1 MNPATT
7 SSGPA
12 WDLSGEYPAIAS
24 AEFAADLAAV
34 KDAIASLEADRPSL
48 AVYVDAAAGLDPVAD
63 SGVPASLARTMDR
76 VDEAGATLRNLSVYV
91 NCVLSTNGSDA
102 EAAAMRGYLAS
113 LRAALG
119 AAEAPLS
126 LVLKLCPEPFFAAF
140 CALPGMARFRFALSQ
155 ERKARARALPLPAE
169 RAVATMSADGLHAW
183 GGLYDAITGT
193 LRCRALGPDGA
204 ESTVG
209 LAKAASLLK
218 RPEPRVRES
227 AWRGINAALSEH
239 RHSLAAILNSI
250 AGWRGAE
257 LSMRSHT
264 EPGHYLDES
273 LRQNRLSSATLEA
286 MMGVIRESRELGRR
300 ALRAQA
306 GLYGVRR
313 IGPWDILAPAPAAE
327 GTNAV
332 GLPFER
338 GLDTVRRAYA
348 SVHPSMGDFV
358 SRMARSGRVEG
369 RVEDGKRPGA
379 YCTEFPKSR
388 NQFVYTTYQGALSEL
403 STLAHE
409 LGHAYHC
416 EAMRDIPL
424 AESEYPMA
432 LAETASTFAETVL
445 GEMLASEAGNDAER
459 LELAWSDAQD
469 AATFLVNI
477 PARFEFESRF
487 YERRPSGPVGPDE
500 LCAIMRD
507 AWAEWYGDAL
517 SEYDQWYWAS
527 KLHFHKT
534 AVSFYNYPYSFG
546 YLFSLGVYARRPELG
561 ERFHEAYV
569 AMLRD
574 TGRME
579 VEELASRHLGV
590 DLSRPDFWRSSVAII
605 EQKVER
611 FEELSRHA
619 AP

>member
-155 ERKARARALPLPAE
+155 ERKTRARALPLPAE

-264 EPGHYLDES
+264 EPG
-273 LRQNRLSSATLEA
+273 
-286 MMGVIRESRELGRR
+286 
-300 ALRAQA
+300 
-306 GLYGVRR
+306 
-313 IGPWDILAPAPAAE
+313 
-327 GTNAV
+327 
-332 GLPFER
+332 
-338 GLDTVRRAYA
+338 
-348 SVHPSMGDFV
+348 
-358 SRMARSGRVEG
+358 
-369 RVEDGKRPGA
+369 
-379 YCTEFPKSR
+379 
-388 NQFVYTTYQGALSEL
+388 
-403 STLAHE
+403 
-409 LGHAYHC
+409 
-416 EAMRDIPL
+416 
-424 AESEYPMA
+424 
-432 LAETASTFAETVL
+432 
-445 GEMLASEAGNDAER
+445 
-459 LELAWSDAQD
+459 
-469 AATFLVNI
+469 
-477 PARFEFESRF
+477 
-487 YERRPSGPVGPDE
+487 
-500 LCAIMRD
+500 
-507 AWAEWYGDAL
+507 
-517 SEYDQWYWAS
+517 
-527 KLHFHKT
+527 
-534 AVSFYNYPYSFG
+534 
-546 YLFSLGVYARRPELG
+546 
-561 ERFHEAYV
+561 
-569 AMLRD
+569 
-574 TGRME
+574 
-579 VEELASRHLGV
+579 
-590 DLSRPDFWRSSVAII
+590 
-605 EQKVER
+605 
-611 FEELSRHA
+611 
-619 AP
+619 